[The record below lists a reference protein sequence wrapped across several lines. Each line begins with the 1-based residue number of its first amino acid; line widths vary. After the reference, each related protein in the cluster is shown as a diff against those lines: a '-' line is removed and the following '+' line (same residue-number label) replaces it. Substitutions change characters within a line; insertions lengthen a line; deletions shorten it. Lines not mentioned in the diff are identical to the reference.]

1 MMKSLISFIDEGAEE
16 KNLDKLRILVL
27 SDQLYKLASVEPG
40 KKKYSE
46 KNEGHFHTAKRIKE
60 EGEKLGHK
68 VYVVFMNGA
77 YIKNEGN
84 IKTIHIRH
92 DEKGFLIDGDNTIA
106 IIRGSVTKKD
116 SWLDLLSQLEKAGV
130 SCINSRTSVSICTD
144 KYRTYLRLA
153 DYGLTQPHTV
163 LIPNKDGVQT
173 AIENLDRKYPIIMKT
188 LRGSKGVGVIF
199 VESERSLESIVQLI
213 FKESK
218 DAELLIQEYIKTD
231 FDIRVLVL
239 GGKVLASMQRDVIKK
254 DFRSNFSRGGKVKE
268 FKLTE
273 MEIEQCLLASKA
285 VDGHYTAVDFIPSK
299 DREKNP
305 PYIIEVNSSP
315 GTEGIEEATGKNLIK
330 EVLQH
335 FEEEK
340 FRHKVPSE
348 IGRIETVTI
357 GGVGEI
363 SANWDTGNSAR
374 VMVHT
379 DGYEIK
385 KDMVIWKS
393 KGEGGEFSIPE
404 GTYKHKFVGMKKY
417 ERGAVNAQDF
427 ERPMV
432 LMDITFLGTTYK
444 DVECII
450 DDRTTKTTKCLINQ
464 KFMRRTNV
472 MINPQRKYVV
482 TTKFSVDK

>member
-1 MMKSLISFIDEGAEE
+1 MKSLISFIDEGAEE
-16 KNLDKLRILVL
+16 KKLDKLHILVL
-27 SDQLYKLASVEPG
+27 SDEPG
-40 KKKYSE
+40 NDEY
-46 KNEGHFHTAKRIKE
+46 FYTAKRLKD
-60 EGEKLGHK
+60 EGEKLGHDT
-68 VYVVFMNGA
+68 YVVKMDGA
-77 YIKNEGN
+77 YIKNKEN
-84 IKTIHIRH
+84 IKTIHNQQ
-92 DEKGFLIDGDNTIA
+92 DEKGFLIDGDNTVA
-106 IIRGSVTKKD
+106 LIRGSITQKD

-130 SCINSRTSVSICTD
+130 SCVNSRNSISICTD

-163 LIPNKDGVQT
+163 LVPNKDGVQQ
-173 AIENLDRKYPIIMKT
+173 AVENLDREYPIIMKT
-188 LRGSKGVGVIF
+188 LRGSKGIGVIF
-199 VESERSLESIVQLI
+199 IESERSLESIVQLI
-213 FKESK
+213 FKESQ

-239 GGKVLASMQRDVIKK
+239 GGKILASMRRDVVKK
-254 DFRSNFSRGGKVKE
+254 DFRSNFSRGSNVKE

-299 DREKNP
+299 DREKSP

-315 GTEGIEEATGKNLIK
+315 GTEGIEKATGKNLIK

-348 IGRIETVTI
+348 IGRIETI
-357 GGVGEI
+357 MIEGVGEI

-385 KDMVIWKS
+385 NGMVIWKS
-393 KGEGGEFSIPE
+393 KGKGGEFAIPE
-404 GTYKHKFVGMKKY
+404 GTYKHKFVSMRKY

-450 DDRTTKTTKCLINQ
+450 DDRTKKTTKCLINQ
-464 KFMRRTNV
+464 TLMRRANV
-472 MINPQRKYVV
+472 MVNPSRKYVV

>member
-1 MMKSLISFIDEGAEE
+1 MKSLASFISEGPEE
-16 KNLDKLRILVL
+16 KKLDKLRILVL
-27 SDQLYKLASVEPG
+27 SDEPDN
-40 KKKYSE
+40 KKYSE
-46 KNEGHFHTAKRIKE
+46 KNEGYFYTAKRIKD

-68 VYVVFMNGA
+68 TYVVFMDGA

-84 IKTIHIRH
+84 IKTIHNRH
-92 DEKGFLIDGDNTIA
+92 DEKGFLVEDINTVA
-106 IIRGSVTKKD
+106 IVRGSITKKD
-116 SWLDLLSQLEKAGV
+116 SWLDLLSQLEKAGI
-130 SCINSRTSVSICTD
+130 SCINSRNSVSICTD

-173 AIENLDRKYPIIMKT
+173 AIENLDREYPIIMKT
-188 LRGSKGVGVIF
+188 LRGSKGIGVIF

-218 DAELLIQEYIKTD
+218 DAELLIQEYIETD

-273 MEIEQCLLASKA
+273 MEVEQCLLASKA

-315 GTEGIEEATGKNLIK
+315 GTKGIEEATGKNLIK

-348 IGRIETVTI
+348 IGRIETI
-357 GGVGEI
+357 MIEGVGEI

-385 KDMVIWKS
+385 NGMVIWKS
-393 KGEGGEFSIPE
+393 KGKGGEFAIPE
-404 GTYKHKFVGMKKY
+404 GTYKHKFVSMKKY

-464 KFMRRTNV
+464 RFMRRTNV
-472 MINPQRKYVV
+472 MINPSRKYVV
-482 TTKFSVDK
+482 TTKFSVEEK

>member
-1 MMKSLISFIDEGAEE
+1 MKSLISFIDEGAEE
-16 KNLDKLRILVL
+16 KKLDKLHILVL
-27 SDQLYKLASVEPG
+27 SDEPG
-40 KKKYSE
+40 NDEY
-46 KNEGHFHTAKRIKE
+46 FYTAKRLKD
-60 EGEKLGHK
+60 EGEKLGHDT
-68 VYVVFMNGA
+68 YVVKMDGA
-77 YIKNEGN
+77 YIKNKEN
-84 IKTIHIRH
+84 IKTIHNQQ
-92 DEKGFLIDGDNTIA
+92 DEKGFLIDGDNTVA
-106 IIRGSVTKKD
+106 LIRGSITQKD

-130 SCINSRTSVSICTD
+130 SCVNSRNSISICTD

-163 LIPNKDGVQT
+163 LVPNKDGVQQ
-173 AIENLDRKYPIIMKT
+173 AVENLDREYPIIMKT
-188 LRGSKGVGVIF
+188 LRGSKGIGVIF
-199 VESERSLESIVQLI
+199 IESERSLESIVQLI
-213 FKESK
+213 FKESQ

-239 GGKVLASMQRDVIKK
+239 GGKILASMRRDVVKK
-254 DFRSNFSRGGKVKE
+254 DFRSNFSRGSNVKE

-299 DREKNP
+299 DREKSP

-315 GTEGIEEATGKNLIK
+315 GTEGIEKATGKNLIK

-348 IGRIETVTI
+348 IGRIETI
-357 GGVGEI
+357 MIEGVGEI

-385 KDMVIWKS
+385 NGMVIWKS
-393 KGEGGEFSIPE
+393 KGKGGEFAIPE
-404 GTYKHKFVGMKKY
+404 GTYKHKFVSMRKY

-450 DDRTTKTTKCLINQ
+450 DDRTKKTTKCLMNQ
-464 KFMRRTNV
+464 KFMRRANV
-472 MINPQRKYVV
+472 MVNPSRKYVV